1 MRSNEW
7 LDSYFGMPFDEVL
20 SVAGLTPP
28 ATPPPPQA
36 SPPQA
41 TPSALPSPP
50 GSPESY
56 SFFPTKIRREIEH
69 PFFVA
74 GENIRKVMDD
84 PFSSDSLDTYLSVLG
99 TARGIQ
105 VGTGAGGAG
114 LPRRIFNPYRSLT
127 GEAELGPAPAG
138 ARPYQLGPPPD
149 RREYHE
155 AFRKAVAANDVA
167 GAVNVLRNA
176 NRTGTQ
182 LPLTPEDL
190 FSSSNP
196 YINREIFRHM
206 MGNAPPPFIGSP

>member
-1 MRSNEW
+1 MTQEEW
-7 LDSYFGMPFDEVL
+7 LGDYFGTPFDEL
-20 SVAGLTPP
+20 QSTIRTYAPP
-28 ATPPPPQA
+28 EPPQA
-36 SPPQA
+36 APPQA
-41 TPSALPSPP
+41 TPSELPSPP

-56 SFFPTKIRREIEH
+56 SYLHPVIRREIEH

-105 VGTGAGGAG
+105 VGTGPGGAG
-114 LPRRIFNPYRSLT
+114 LPRRIFNPYKSLT
-127 GEAELGPAPAG
+127 GEAQLGPVAAG
-138 ARPYQLGPPPD
+138 ARPYRLAPPPD
-149 RREYHE
+149 RREYLE
-155 AFRKAVAANDVA
+155 AFRKAVSANDPP

-176 NRTGTQ
+176 TRTGTQ

-196 YINREIFRHM
+196 YINMEIYRHM
-206 MGNAPPPFIGSP
+206 MGNAPPPPFIKSP